1 MNCWWIYTPEG
12 GGEDVTI
19 GSRHVAPSPE
29 AAAIVLE
36 FIRTT
41 DREQAEEWRQ
51 ALAKG
56 EVPNHDPVA
65 SGLASLRWAQRELG
79 MSLDQLEQRYRRE
92 PGMAQLVEILRSEA
106 AGAQTVAA
114 EGDGAN

>member
-1 MNCWWIYTPEG
+1 MICWWIYTPED

-29 AAAIVLE
+29 AAAIVLKH
-36 FIRTT
+36 IRTT

-56 EVPNHDPVA
+56 EIPKHDPDA
-65 SGLASLRWAQRELG
+65 SGLADLRWAQRELG
-79 MSLDQLEQRYRRE
+79 MSLDQLAQRYRRE
-92 PGMAQLVEILRSEA
+92 PEMAQLVEILRSEA
-106 AGAQTVAA
+106 RTA
-114 EGDGAN
+114 EPS